1 VVVPIAQIL
10 ILEGRTPEQ
19 RREMM
24 RSVTLAIA
32 QALGANPE
40 TVRVIIQE
48 VPAESWGVGGIPVQ
62 ERGR

>member
-1 VVVPIAQIL
+1 VPIAQIL

-24 RSVTLAIA
+24 RSVTHAIA
-32 QALGANPE
+32 EALDADPE

-48 VPAESWGVGGIPVQ
+48 VPAESWGVGGLPVK